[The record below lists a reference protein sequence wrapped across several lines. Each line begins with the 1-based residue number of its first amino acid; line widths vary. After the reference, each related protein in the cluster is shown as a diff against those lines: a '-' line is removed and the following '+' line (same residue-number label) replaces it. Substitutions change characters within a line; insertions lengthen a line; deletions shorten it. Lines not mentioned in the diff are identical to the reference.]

1 MAEASRSDVDIL
13 QVDRTKPL
21 PKSKKKKSAAQPASS
36 NLNTVTWE
44 HPFGSSFFENVA
56 IIFDISKQDAKED
69 WAAWPHRIV
78 KQDHDRVMIVV
89 LSSE

>member
-1 MAEASRSDVDIL
+1 MAEAKESMPVL
-13 QVDRTKPL
+13 KL
-21 PKSKKKKSAAQPASS
+21 KSKSKKKSAAQHDSRQE
-36 NLNTVTWE
+36 LNSVTWE

-78 KQDHDRVMIVV
+78 KQDHDRVMMVV